1 MNALLID
8 SVGYLGLVLNLYSMS
23 KSGEY
28 KLRLFSL
35 IANVIYIIYGF
46 LIAANPVIIGCMI
59 AVGLHAYHLR
69 KIALKKIDS
78 DVTH

>member
-1 MNALLID
+1 MNAFVID
-8 SVGYLGLVLNLYSMS
+8 SIGYLGLVLNLYSMS

-46 LIAANPVIIGCMI
+46 LIAANPVIVGCMI

-69 KIALKKIDS
+69 KIVLKKTENN
-78 DVTH
+78 VTH

>member
-8 SVGYLGLVLNLYSMS
+8 GIGYLGLVLNLYSMS

-35 IANVIYIIYGF
+35 IANIVYIIYGV
-46 LIAANPVIIGCMI
+46 LIAANPVIVGCII

-69 KIALKKIDS
+69 KLIINKTES
-78 DVTH
+78 NVTH